1 MEGQTEQAATIVS
14 AAVSGAPTGAPTEQA
29 AETQTTQ
36 TQTTQATEGTQTA
49 TTVATGAETQTA
61 APEKPYWPDD
71 WRQRVAE
78 YVGGG
83 DEKAVKR
90 ELKRLERFTDPN
102 GIYAMSREL
111 ESKFSQGGLI
121 KKPGKDAKPEEVAEF
136 HKALGVPDKPE
147 DYLKDVKLASGAVIG
162 DADKPVVTEFV
173 GAMHKAGAPPAVVNE
188 ALNWYYKSQ
197 ESQAAAID
205 EADDKHRVEAERAL
219 KDEYGPAYKRYTN
232 SISSVFKTA
241 PGGTTLENGSLF
253 GRLMGGRT
261 ADGKII
267 GNDPDMVRFLVNIA
281 REINPAATVV
291 EDGGESGVSI
301 ENEIAS
307 LEKRMREDRPSY
319 FKDERAQA
327 RYRELIGAR
336 EKVRARAR

>member
-1 MEGQTEQAATIVS
+1 MEGQTEQATTIAS
-14 AAVSGAPTGAPTEQA
+14 AAVSGAPASAELPAVESPSIQPAAAPQPEA
-29 AETQTTQ
+29 KPAPVAGGGETPQ
-36 TQTTQATEGTQTA
+36 
-49 TTVATGAETQTA
+49 VA
-61 APEKPYWPDD
+61 APEKPYWPDN
-71 WRQRVAE
+71 WRQQIAE
-78 YVGGG
+78 YVGGQ

-111 ESKFSQGGLI
+111 EAKFSGGGLI
-121 KKPGKDAKPEEVAEF
+121 KKPGKDAKPEEIAEF
-136 HKALGVPDKPE
+136 NKAMGVPEKPE
-147 DYLKDVKLASGAVIG
+147 DYLKDVKLENGAVIG
-162 DADKPVVTEFV
+162 DADKPVIGEFV
-173 GAMHKAGAPPAVVNE
+173 ASMHKAGAPPAVVNE

-197 ESQAAAID
+197 ETQAAALD
-205 EADDKHRVEAERAL
+205 EADDKFRVEAERAL

-241 PGGTTLENGSLF
+241 PGGTTLESGSLF
-253 GRLMGGRT
+253 GRLMSGRM

-281 REINPAATVV
+281 RDINPAATVV
-291 EDGGESGVSI
+291 EDGGEGGVSV

-307 LEKRMREDRPSY
+307 LEKRMKEDRRAY

-327 RYRELIGAR
+327 RYRELVTAR
-336 EKVRARAR
+336 EKIRARAR